1 MKKIFITTAL
11 LASSLCHAITPEA
24 IRHWA
29 DCEIAIICHEI
40 EDIEQVCQYK
50 IDDVTENLAYRYGKL
65 SILYDI
71 MALLE
76 EPSYMIG
83 VGE

>member
-1 MKKIFITTAL
+1 MLKWMLVGAL
-11 LASSLCHAITPEA
+11 CTSGFCHAITTES

-76 EPSYMIG
+76 EPNYLIG